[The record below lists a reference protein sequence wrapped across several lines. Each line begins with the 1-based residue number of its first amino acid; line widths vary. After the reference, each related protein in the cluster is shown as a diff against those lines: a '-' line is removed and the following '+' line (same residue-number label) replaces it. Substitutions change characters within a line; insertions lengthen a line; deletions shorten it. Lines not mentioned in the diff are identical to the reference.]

1 MPANLTGVTGQQGS
15 MSEEI
20 LINVTP
26 RETRVALVE
35 NGVLQEVYIER
46 ARRRGLVGKVYRGKV
61 CRVLPGMQAAFV
73 DIGLERAAFLH
84 ASDVV
89 SRTAE
94 GDAEHNA
101 AEVDINQ
108 LLHEGQEISVQVI
121 KDPLG
126 TKGARLTTQITI
138 PSRYLVFVPNIAN
151 VGISQKIESEQERVR
166 LRDIIQLFMTDQD
179 GGGYI
184 ARTAAEGASTDAL
197 RADMLFLSKLWQS
210 VSETEAVAKPGSV
223 IYDDL
228 PLTVRVM
235 RDMLGS
241 QIERVRIDSRESY
254 QRAQAFCNRFMP
266 ELETQVE
273 YYPGDRPIFDIYG
286 IEDEIQKAL
295 QRKVQLK
302 SGGYLIIDQTEAMTT
317 ADVNTGGYVGNRNL
331 EETIFKT
338 NLEAAQAIARQLRL
352 RNLGGIII
360 IDFIDM
366 SDAEHKRQVLRA
378 LQKGLDKDHA
388 RTQITEVSSLGL
400 VEMTRKRTRE
410 SLEHVMCETCPT
422 CGGRASLKTAETTC
436 YEIFREILR
445 ESRQFDTQ
453 QLLVLASQEVV
464 DLLVDEESASLL
476 ELEGFIGK
484 PIKFQVESLYTQEQ
498 YDVVPL

>member
-1 MPANLTGVTGQQGS
+1 

-26 RETRVALVE
+26 RETRVAVVE
-35 NGVLQEVYIER
+35 NGVLQEVFIER
-46 ARRRGLVGKVYRGKV
+46 ARRRGIVGKIYRGKV

-84 ASDVV
+84 ASDV
-89 SRTAE
+89 SPRSPDNDAE
-94 GDAEHNA
+94 GNAES
-101 AEVDINQ
+101 DISD
-108 LLHEGQEISVQVI
+108 LLREGQEISVQVI

-126 TKGARLTTQITI
+126 SKGARLTTQITI
-138 PSRYLVFVPNIAN
+138 PSRYLVFVPNVVN
-151 VGISQKIESEQERVR
+151 VGISQKIEDEDERVR

-184 ARTAAEGASTDAL
+184 ARTAAESADADAL

-210 VSETEAVAKPGSV
+210 VQEADASAEPGTV

-228 PLTVRVM
+228 PLTIRVM

-241 QIERVRIDSRESY
+241 GIEKVRIDSRESF
-254 QRAQAFCNRFMP
+254 QRAHEFCERFMP
-266 ELETQVE
+266 ELESRVE
-273 YYPGDRPIFDIYG
+273 YYPGERPIFDIYG

-295 QRKVQLK
+295 DRKVQLK

-317 ADVNTGGYVGNRNL
+317 ADVNTGGYVGHRNL

-366 SDAEHKRQVLRA
+366 SQQEHKRQVLRA
-378 LQKGLDKDHA
+378 LEKCLDKDHA
-388 RTQITEVSSLGL
+388 RTHITEVSSLGL

-410 SLEHVMCETCPT
+410 SLEHVLCETCPT
-422 CGGRASLKTAETTC
+422 CGGRASLKTPETTC

-445 ESRQFDTQ
+445 ESRQFDAQ

-464 DLLVDEESASLL
+464 DLLLDEESTSLA
-476 ELEGFIGK
+476 ELEVFIGK
-484 PIKFQVESLYTQEQ
+484 PIRFQVEDLYTQEQ
-498 YDVVPL
+498 YDVVLL

>member
-1 MPANLTGVTGQQGS
+1 
-15 MSEEI
+15 
-20 LINVTP
+20 
-26 RETRVALVE
+26 VALVE
-35 NGVLQEVYIER
+35 NGALQEVYIER
-46 ARRRGLVGKVYRGKV
+46 ARRRGLVGKIYRGKV

-84 ASDVV
+84 ASDATP
-89 SRTAE
+89 R
-94 GDAEHNA
+94 A
-101 AEVDINQ
+101 AEAVAENNGTVADITR
-108 LLHEGQEISVQVI
+108 LLHEGQVISVQVI

-138 PSRYLVFVPNIAN
+138 PSRYLVFVPNVAN
-151 VGISQKIESEQERVR
+151 VGISQKIEDEQERVR

-184 ARTAAEGASTDAL
+184 ARTAAEGASSDAL

-210 VSETEAVAKPGSV
+210 VNEAEKEAKPGTV

-228 PLTVRVM
+228 PLTIRVM
-235 RDMLGS
+235 RDMLGD
-241 QIERVRIDSRESY
+241 QIEKVRIDSRESY
-254 QRAQAFCNRFMP
+254 QRAQEFCNQFMP
-266 ELETQVE
+266 DLDTEIE
-273 YYPGDRPIFDIYG
+273 YYPGERPIFDIYG

-295 QRKVQLK
+295 DRKVQLK

-317 ADVNTGGYVGNRNL
+317 ADVNTGGYVGHRNL

-366 SDAEHKRQVLRA
+366 SDEEHKRQVLRA
-378 LQKGLDKDHA
+378 LQKCLDRDHVK
-388 RTQITEVSSLGL
+388 TQITEVSSLGL

-422 CGGRASLKTAETTC
+422 CSGRASLKTAETAC

-445 ESRQFDTQ
+445 ESRQFDTE

-464 DLLVDEESASLL
+464 DLLLDEESTSLA
-476 ELEGFIGK
+476 ELEAFIGK

-498 YDVVPL
+498 YDVVPV